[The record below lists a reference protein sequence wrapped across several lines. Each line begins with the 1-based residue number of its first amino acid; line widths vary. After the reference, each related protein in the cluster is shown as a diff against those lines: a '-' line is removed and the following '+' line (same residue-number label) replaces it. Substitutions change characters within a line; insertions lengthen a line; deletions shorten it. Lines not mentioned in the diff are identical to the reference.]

1 MLFIG
6 QYLSFETPA
15 SWDTD
20 VRVAEQDHYITVTY
34 RGLPLLVFSFLRD
47 PASVPIQSAHESL
60 GLLTGPSGQWYVVA
74 EFPDT
79 PEFLDDAMEDR
90 YYELSLDLH
99 VLFRTLDAVPPYSF
113 QLFTTNGIRTS
124 GFFVTDECLGCPACW
139 EACPQ
144 KCINLSD
151 VPVIIDQSHCL
162 RCGLCKEAC
171 PLQAI
176 EQR

>member
-1 MLFIG
+1 MQYTG
-6 QYLSFETPA
+6 KYLSFETPD
-15 SWDTD
+15 SWDSD
-20 VRVAEQDHYITVTY
+20 VRITEQDHYVTVTY

-60 GLLTGPSGQWYVVA
+60 GLLTGENEQWYVVA

-79 PEFLDDAMEDR
+79 PEFYNEAMEDR

-99 VLFRTLDAVPPYSF
+99 VLFQTLDAAPPYSF
-113 QLFTTNGIRTS
+113 ELFSTNGIRSS

-139 EACPQ
+139 ESCPQ
-144 KCINLSD
+144 KCIDLSQ
-151 VPVIIDQSHCL
+151 VPVVIDQTHCL

>member
-1 MLFIG
+1 MLYTG
-6 QYLSFETPA
+6 KYLSFETPD
-15 SWDTD
+15 SWADD
-20 VRVAEQDHYITVTY
+20 VRVAEQDHYITITY

-47 PASVPIQSAHESL
+47 PASVPIQQAHESL
-60 GLLTGPSGQWYVVA
+60 GLVTGGDEQWYVVA
-74 EFPDT
+74 EFPDA
-79 PEFLDDAMEDR
+79 PEFLDEAMEDR

-99 VLFRTLDAVPPYSF
+99 VLFETLDAVPPYEF
-113 QLFTTNGIRTS
+113 QLFGTNGIRSS

-144 KCINLSD
+144 KCIDLSD
-151 VPVIIDQSHCL
+151 VPVIIDQTHCL